1 MSEDDTATAAL
12 LEFLNASEAGIIA
25 AKHLIM
31 EAKGVAEEHSWLWD
45 PSKIKWQQTQGSS
58 GPYEKSEDV
67 NSSDFKQPN
76 GQYDRTNQKKRM
88 MSRASMENGKTQDR
102 NLCHAET
109 TVPTYYVRIL
119 YLPSYSNQ
127 TSEQINRFR

>member
-12 LEFLNASEAGIIA
+12 LEFLNASEAGITA
-25 AKHLIM
+25 AKHSIM

-76 GQYDRTNQKKRM
+76 GQYDRTNQKKN
-88 MSRASMENGKTQDR
+88 EVEGFNGKW
-102 NLCHAET
+102 
-109 TVPTYYVRIL
+109 
-119 YLPSYSNQ
+119 
-127 TSEQINRFR
+127 

>member
-12 LEFLNASEAGIIA
+12 LEFLNASEAGITA

-76 GQYDRTNQKKRM
+76 GQYDRTNQKKN
-88 MSRASMENGKTQDR
+88 EVEGFNGKW
-102 NLCHAET
+102 
-109 TVPTYYVRIL
+109 
-119 YLPSYSNQ
+119 
-127 TSEQINRFR
+127 

>member
-45 PSKIKWQQTQGSS
+45 PSKIRWQQTQGSS

-67 NSSDFKQPN
+67 NSLNFKTMLKDLATHEGRLSRDGYFYWLFKN
-76 GQYDRTNQKKRM
+76 GSTVGRKKR
-88 MSRASMENGKTQDR
+88 
-102 NLCHAET
+102 
-109 TVPTYYVRIL
+109 
-119 YLPSYSNQ
+119 
-127 TSEQINRFR
+127 